1 MLASGLGEEMLV
13 DTAGIVDVL
22 LVLVRVAAS
31 HVLAVPP
38 LLPAT
43 GLVITALAT
52 FGIVPRHPPVET
64 CNRVLSNVIE
74 ISRLQSYL
82 VRPNYHFVSV
92 QDGDRIVLNE
102 VCGISSSRA

>member
-1 MLASGLGEEMLV
+1 MAQYYLNFLLASGLGEEMLV

-52 FGIVPRHPPVET
+52 FGIVPRHPPQ
-64 CNRVLSNVIE
+64 L
-74 ISRLQSYL
+74 
-82 VRPNYHFVSV
+82 
-92 QDGDRIVLNE
+92 
-102 VCGISSSRA
+102 